1 MPQFRIGLRPE
12 MGKGPED
19 VGPGLGRQGRG
30 AGRGSCSQSPAPG
43 QKGGGQGARVGGGGN
58 EVPSGDQRMTE
69 MGPEGGAGVG
79 TLQKQGSLGKGGPAW
94 VSSNRGERT
103 VP

>member
-1 MPQFRIGLRPE
+1 MPQFRIVLRPE

-19 VGPGLGRQGRG
+19 VKAR
-30 AGRGSCSQSPAPG
+30 AGRTRQRCWKRKLQPVPSPRTEGGWPGCS
-43 QKGGGQGARVGGGGN
+43 GGVGGN

-69 MGPEGGAGVG
+69 MGPEGGARVG